1 MNFYSTKELKKL
13 GFKSLGK
20 NLEISK
26 NVNFYNF
33 IGTIGSN
40 CRIDDFS
47 ILIGKINIGDH
58 VHIAP
63 YNLISSSKYG
73 NIINIAQYTG
83 IGPRCYISASTENYM
98 ANDISNPTIK
108 KKFRK
113 NIIMANIDIGRNVL
127 IGAGTYIIPR
137 RKNKNE
143 NIKIGDNVSIGVNS
157 VISNSISSNSLVF
170 NKNLQEIKILHIKKK
185 INFSKVK
192 F

>member
-1 MNFYSTKELKKL
+1 MNFYSTKELKQL

-33 IGTIGSN
+33 VGTIGSN
-40 CRIDDFS
+40 CRIDDYS

-73 NIINIAQYTG
+73 NVINILKYSG
-83 IGPRCYISASTENYM
+83 IGPRCYISASTEDYM
-98 ANDISNPTIK
+98 ANDISNPTIE

-113 NIIMANIDIGRNVL
+113 NIIMANISIGRNVL
-127 IGAGTYIIPR
+127 VGAGTYIIPK
-137 RKNKNE
+137 RKNKNL
-143 NIKIGDNVSIGVNS
+143 KIGDNVSIGMNS
-157 VISNSISSNSLVF
+157 IISNSIISNSIVF
-170 NKNLQEIKILHIKKK
+170 NKNLQDQKVLTIKKK
-185 INFSKVK
+185 INFSKIK